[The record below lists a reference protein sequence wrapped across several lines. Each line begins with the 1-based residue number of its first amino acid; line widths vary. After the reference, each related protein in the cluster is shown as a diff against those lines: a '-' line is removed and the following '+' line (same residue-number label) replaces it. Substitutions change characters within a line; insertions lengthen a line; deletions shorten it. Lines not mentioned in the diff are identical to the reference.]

1 MDGNR
6 FDAVARLLAAG
17 RLSRRNALL
26 CSAGVALAG
35 ALATR
40 FDTVRAQDDATP
52 VASPTAI
59 DGEAA
64 EDVMFVQGFGAGTT
78 IPLQRREPA

>member
-1 MDGNR
+1 
-6 FDAVARLLAAG
+6 
-17 RLSRRNALL
+17 
-26 CSAGVALAG
+26 
-35 ALATR
+35 
-40 FDTVRAQDDATP
+40 VRAQDDATP